1 METFWFCVIALLWL
15 GYLFLEGFDFGVG
28 MLLPVLGRDETE
40 RRVVINTIGPVWD
53 GNEVWLLVAVGATF
67 AAFPA
72 WYASLLSGAYLP
84 LVLFLLALIG
94 RGVAFEYRGKVDSA
108 RWRRTWDRV
117 IVGGSWAAALSVGL
131 LLSTTVFGLPLDAV
145 GDRVG
150 SPFASVRPETLL
162 GAVAVA
168 GYALVH
174 GAVFLSLKTEG
185 DVRERARA
193 LALKVAP
200 FALLPLLVLLLAVQL
215 RSGSVWTWGASIAV
229 ALAALGAYARLA
241 LRREGQAFALMGVAV
256 AAAVAA
262 LFGALH
268 PDVLPSTLDPA
279 WSLTVAGAASSP
291 YTLTVMTWVAAFGTP
306 AVLVYQG
313 WTYWVFRKR
322 IGTRHIPPVHVPTGD
337 APVVDAPAPGAGPSR
352 PSRPSGTS

>member
-1 METFWFCVIALLWL
+1 VETFWFCVIALLWL

-28 MLLPVLGRDETE
+28 MLLPVLGRSETE
-40 RRVVINTIGPVWD
+40 RRVLINTIGPVWD
-53 GNEVWLLVAVGATF
+53 GNEVWLLVAGGATF
-67 AAFPA
+67 AAFPD
-72 WYASLLSGAYLP
+72 WYASLFSSVYLP
-84 LVLFLLALIG
+84 LTLFLVALIG

-108 RWRRTWDRV
+108 RWRRVWDAV
-117 IVGGSWAAALSVGL
+117 IVSGSWVAALAVGL
-131 LLSTTVFGLPLDAV
+131 LLSANVFGMPLDAA

-150 SPFASVRPETLL
+150 SPFAAIRLETLL

-185 DVRERARA
+185 EVRERARA

-200 FALLPLLVLLLAVQL
+200 FALLPLLVLLLMVQL
-215 RSGSVWTWGASIAV
+215 RFGSVWTWGASIVV
-229 ALAALGAYARLA
+229 AMAALGAYGRLL

-256 AAAVAA
+256 AATVAA
-262 LFGALH
+262 LFGALY

-322 IGTRHIPPVHVPTGD
+322 IGTRHIPEVHVPTGQT
-337 APVVDAPAPGAGPSR
+337 P
-352 PSRPSGTS
+352 